1 VDGLDSTRGRIKR
14 SAYIELLARVLHE
27 SGREAVER
35 RLIYRSDL
43 PIRPFAEWNE
53 LTEDA
58 QEGRRLMAKFLLD
71 YPGVVIGVLVKPV
84 QP

>member
-1 VDGLDSTRGRIKR
+1 MDGLDSTRGRIKR